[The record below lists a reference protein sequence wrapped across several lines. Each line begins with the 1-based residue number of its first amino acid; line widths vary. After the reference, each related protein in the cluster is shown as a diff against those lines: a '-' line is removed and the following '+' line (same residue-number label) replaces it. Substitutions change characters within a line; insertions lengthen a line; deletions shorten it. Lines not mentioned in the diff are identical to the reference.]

1 MKSLILFLALSFSI
15 SSISNAQ
22 LKEAAQLATLAPV
35 IFVAQS
41 DIENYK
47 KLHYSISAMAY
58 MGAYMITDSVWMSVV
73 ITLGMGIAKELVYD
87 GLMGKG
93 TPLFEDMLWNSLGTA
108 QGVVF
113 TLSLRF

>member
-1 MKSLILFLALSFSI
+1 MKSLILFLAIFFSI
-15 SSISNAQ
+15 SSTSNAQ

-58 MGAYMITDSVWMSVV
+58 MGTYMITDSVWKSAV
-73 ITLGMGIAKELVYD
+73 ITLGLGIAKELIYD
-87 GLMGKG
+87 AMLGRGD
-93 TPLFEDMLWNSLGTA
+93 PLLEDILWNTLGTA

-113 TLSLRF
+113 TVSLKF